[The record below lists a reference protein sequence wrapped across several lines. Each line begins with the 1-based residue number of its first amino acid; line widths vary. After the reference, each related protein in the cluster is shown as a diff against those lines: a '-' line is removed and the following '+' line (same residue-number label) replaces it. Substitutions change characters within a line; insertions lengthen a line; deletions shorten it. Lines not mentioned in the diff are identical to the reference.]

1 MPRPW
6 EDEKYKELSKNELE
20 EKFGPEVAK
29 DGTTREQFF
38 DKMVEMGWNLEK
50 DEEAIVRIYIHAA
63 AHVSKQ
69 DCKNPNLLK
78 EIMNTP
84 LGDKTPY
91 KDRFD
96 IVTKTL
102 RHRIRCDTGFSHPFG
117 KIQWRKSDY
126 RYYQ

>member
-63 AHVSKQ
+63 A
-69 DCKNPNLLK
+69 LA
-78 EIMNTP
+78 
-84 LGDKTPY
+84 
-91 KDRFD
+91 
-96 IVTKTL
+96 
-102 RHRIRCDTGFSHPFG
+102 RIRTF
-117 KIQWRKSDY
+117 
-126 RYYQ
+126 